1 MSQTKMTKVNIAVS
15 DDYYDRFPEVVAAA
29 KDAGLEVEREMPVV
43 GVVSGSI
50 DHKKLPELN
59 KLRGIASVEQ
69 DRAFQ
74 LAPPESEV
82 Q

>member
-1 MSQTKMTKVNIAVS
+1 MTKVIIAVS
-15 DDYYDRFPEVVAAA
+15 DEYYDRFPEVVAAA

-50 DHKKLPELN
+50 DDEKLPELS

-69 DRAFQ
+69 DRVYRI
-74 LAPPESEV
+74 APPDSEL